1 MSKFIISGFADE
13 IADSLADQLST
24 LNELGIK
31 YMEMRNVNGKGLIE
45 HSLEEVKEIK
55 KQLDEA
61 GIKLSSLG
69 SPIGKIKITDPFEE
83 HFEKFKHIIECAKIL
98 EAPYI
103 RMFSFFYEAG
113 DDPEKYTD
121 EVLRRWKCFEDYAR
135 GTGII
140 LLHENEKQIYGDLDT
155 RCKVILDACDKEVV
169 RGVFDPANFVQCG
182 VDTKKAFA
190 LLRDDIIYM
199 HIKDA
204 LNEDGTVVPS
214 GEGDGN
220 VPYILSELAASGY
233 EGFLSLE
240 PHLLTGDIAV
250 CGVPMFKR
258 AHTALMD
265 IISKL
270 DVTVE

>member
-13 IADSLADQLST
+13 ISDELSEQLAT

-31 YMEMRNVNGKGLIE
+31 HMEMRNVNGKGLIE

-55 KQLDEA
+55 KQLDTA
-61 GIKLSSLG
+61 GVKLSAIG
-69 SPIGKIKITDPFEE
+69 SPIGKIQITAPFEE
-83 HFEKFKHIIECAKIL
+83 HFEKFKHAIECAKIL

-103 RMFSFFYEAG
+103 RMFSFFYAEG
-113 DDPEKYTD
+113 DNPEKYTD

-135 GTGII
+135 GTGVT
-140 LLHENEKQIYGDLDT
+140 LLHENEKQIYGDIDT
-155 RCKVILDACDKEVV
+155 RCKVVLDACDKEVV
-169 RGVFDPANFVQCG
+169 RGVFDPANFIQCG

-190 LLRDDIIYM
+190 LLRDDIVYM

-204 LNEDGTVVPS
+204 LAESGEVVPS

-220 VPYILSELAASGY
+220 VPYILTELANSGY

-250 CGVPMFKR
+250 CGVPMFKK
-258 AHTALMD
+258 AYNALMN
-265 IISKL
+265 IISNL
-270 DVTVE
+270 NVTVE